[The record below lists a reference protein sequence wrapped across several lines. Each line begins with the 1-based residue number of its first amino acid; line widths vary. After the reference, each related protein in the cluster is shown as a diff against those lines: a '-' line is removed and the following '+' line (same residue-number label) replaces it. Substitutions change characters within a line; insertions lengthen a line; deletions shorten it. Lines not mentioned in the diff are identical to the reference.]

1 MQRLAPLESPDKA
14 RAPASPEVKALSPL
28 PVEHTAAAPSET
40 AAAPKPQP
48 QTRRDAPTPQP
59 ESRGRAHAR
68 WSAITVASAVER
80 VCKDLG
86 LVSVAG
92 EFYEHGV
99 TGDVLPLL
107 TLDALREMAHEEDGV
122 KDRHSE
128 LTKVGSRLR
137 IREGLAAFV
146 ARHGDVDGAALRDGV
161 LGGATFLVPD
171 SSRSPMTLYAEHPSN
186 AASAKFR
193 IACRAVRGLL
203 QAEQA
208 APALQL
214 IRRKPEQGASRK
226 PKQVFV
232 PVFMTLLIKKL
243 VEVDETSIALVG
255 TLIQRPLVYDLERL
269 KRVGEAEETTRPF
282 FQMRINEGE
291 DDDANLVLRKT
302 VPQFVDGA
310 EAGEAYFASSSTF
323 VAKMPLKLNSIISS
337 HPFHVVSAS
346 TLLELTSFTGHLD
359 GADQGRTRERN
370 SKLQS
375 LISRPFSTRADGAPF
390 ECRPNLLGHVEDLRN
405 LVSVRDWST
414 SALDEMRSWNIINTS
429 PCIEYVV
436 DGKHD
441 KGYYCPKVRVT
452 FYLRRAYIQP
462 FIESLMPV
470 VFANIALTLLV
481 MRKTQIDLGDRL
493 GNVVAIGLTIVF
505 VVPQL
510 SSSLSFQPKMQ
521 LNHVYVVWIYMAL
534 IVVLLYSFGMSKAS
548 HFARRQGDVRDCLLV
563 MLWGNLVIPFT
574 NFVRYALFVRLL
586 EREPRAVANPMT
598 FNGRV
603 GEVSEVLSRDPEAN
617 TRRLHLRLPKRAA
630 KAPAAAK
637 KVAPGGLAYA
647 DELLAGKQSKG
658 KNTAGSAIRF
668 SDLATFFKPPEAGE
682 TRVSPNPALLHIPD
696 DAHPNKRHFGLAY
709 AQGDAAPWRFYTA
722 TKAITCGLPAFI
734 MSHVPWAELLR
745 ISICGSGST
754 PWYRLPHQSV
764 AILPTVARAVAD
776 EAAAVAG
783 GFCSLRR
790 VDSHRA
796 EAKAEAPS
804 GS

>member
-1 MQRLAPLESPDKA
+1 
-14 RAPASPEVKALSPL
+14 
-28 PVEHTAAAPSET
+28 
-40 AAAPKPQP
+40 
-48 QTRRDAPTPQP
+48 
-59 ESRGRAHAR
+59 
-68 WSAITVASAVER
+68 
-80 VCKDLG
+80 
-86 LVSVAG
+86 
-92 EFYEHGV
+92 
-99 TGDVLPLL
+99 
-107 TLDALREMAHEEDGV
+107 
-122 KDRHSE
+122 
-128 LTKVGSRLR
+128 
-137 IREGLAAFV
+137 
-146 ARHGDVDGAALRDGV
+146 
-161 LGGATFLVPD
+161 
-171 SSRSPMTLYAEHPSN
+171 
-186 AASAKFR
+186 
-193 IACRAVRGLL
+193 
-203 QAEQA
+203 
-208 APALQL
+208 
-214 IRRKPEQGASRK
+214 
-226 PKQVFV
+226 
-232 PVFMTLLIKKL
+232 
-243 VEVDETSIALVG
+243 
-255 TLIQRPLVYDLERL
+255 
-269 KRVGEAEETTRPF
+269 
-282 FQMRINEGE
+282 
-291 DDDANLVLRKT
+291 
-302 VPQFVDGA
+302 
-310 EAGEAYFASSSTF
+310 
-323 VAKMPLKLNSIISS
+323 
-337 HPFHVVSAS
+337 
-346 TLLELTSFTGHLD
+346 
-359 GADQGRTRERN
+359 
-370 SKLQS
+370 
-375 LISRPFSTRADGAPF
+375 
-390 ECRPNLLGHVEDLRN
+390 
-405 LVSVRDWST
+405 
-414 SALDEMRSWNIINTS
+414 MRSWNIINTS

>member
-14 RAPASPEVKALSPL
+14 RAPASPE
-28 PVEHTAAAPSET
+28 
-40 AAAPKPQP
+40 
-48 QTRRDAPTPQP
+48 P

-346 TLLELTSFTGHLD
+346 TLLELTS
-359 GADQGRTRERN
+359 
-370 SKLQS
+370 
-375 LISRPFSTRADGAPF
+375 
-390 ECRPNLLGHVEDLRN
+390 
-405 LVSVRDWST
+405 
-414 SALDEMRSWNIINTS
+414 
-429 PCIEYVV
+429 VV

-603 GEVSEVLSRDPEAN
+603 GG
-617 TRRLHLRLPKRAA
+617 LPKRARA
-630 KAPAAAK
+630 RGGQEGRAR
-637 KVAPGGLAYA
+637 GLAYA

>member
-1 MQRLAPLESPDKA
+1 MLRPPLGSP
-14 RAPASPEVKALSPL
+14 SP
-28 PVEHTAAAPSET
+28 AAA
-40 AAAPKPQP
+40 
-48 QTRRDAPTPQP
+48 R
-59 ESRGRAHAR
+59 AR

-80 VCKDLG
+80 VCRTWASCPSRAK
-86 LVSVAG
+86 
-92 EFYEHGV
+92 FYEHGV

-128 LTKVGSRLR
+128 LTK
-137 IREGLAAFV
+137 
-146 ARHGDVDGAALRDGV
+146 
-161 LGGATFLVPD
+161 
-171 SSRSPMTLYAEHPSN
+171 
-186 AASAKFR
+186 
-193 IACRAVRGLL
+193 VRGLL

-346 TLLELTSFTGHLD
+346 TLLELTS
-359 GADQGRTRERN
+359 
-370 SKLQS
+370 
-375 LISRPFSTRADGAPF
+375 
-390 ECRPNLLGHVEDLRN
+390 
-405 LVSVRDWST
+405 
-414 SALDEMRSWNIINTS
+414 
-429 PCIEYVV
+429 
-436 DGKHD
+436 
-441 KGYYCPKVRVT
+441 
-452 FYLRRAYIQP
+452 
-462 FIESLMPV
+462 
-470 VFANIALTLLV
+470 
-481 MRKTQIDLGDRL
+481 
-493 GNVVAIGLTIVF
+493 
-505 VVPQL
+505 

-617 TRRLHLRLPKRAA
+617 TRLHLRLPKRA
-630 KAPAAAK
+630 KAPRRPRSRPRRA
-637 KVAPGGLAYA
+637 
-647 DELLAGKQSKG
+647 
-658 KNTAGSAIRF
+658 R
-668 SDLATFFKPPEAGE
+668 
-682 TRVSPNPALLHIPD
+682 RVSPNPALLHIPD